1 MKLTFN
7 NPVKNNRTS
16 ITLNNNM
23 IRLWA
28 TINHYDTDSD
38 DFMFA
43 AQFKSDINELIC
55 DLANSYAKSRSNFP
69 TFVSYVENHMI
80 IEAESTIK
88 KLKVK

>member
-1 MKLTFN
+1 
-7 NPVKNNRTS
+7 
-16 ITLNNNM
+16 M

-38 DFMFA
+38 DFMLE

-55 DLANSYAKSRSNFP
+55 DLANSYAKTISNFP
-69 TFVSYVENHMI
+69 TFVSYVENYMI

-88 KLKVK
+88 KLKM

>member
-16 ITLNNNM
+16 ITLSNNM

-38 DFMFA
+38 DFMLE

-55 DLANSYAKSRSNFP
+55 DLANSYAKTISNFP
-69 TFVSYVENHMI
+69 TFVSYVENYMI

-88 KLKVK
+88 KLKM